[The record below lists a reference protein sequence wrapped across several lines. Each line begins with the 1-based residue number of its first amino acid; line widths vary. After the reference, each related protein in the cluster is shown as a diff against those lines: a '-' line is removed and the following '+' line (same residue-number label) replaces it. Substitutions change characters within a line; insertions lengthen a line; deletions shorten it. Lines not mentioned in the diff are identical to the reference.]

1 MARKHVML
9 NTYIIPSDIPLL
21 LSRKSMKRAGMK
33 IDVKNDQIQLLN
45 TKSGHTIQVC
55 PYNTILNNI
64 ATGTSRK
71 MVLITTNKT
80 KTEIALKLSHQFAH
94 PPSDKLLKL
103 INSDPWKNN
112 EELKTLKKK
121 ISAER
126 QICQLYKPPP
136 RPIVGLPMVTAFHE
150 CVAVDLKTYK
160 GKLLLHLIHHA
171 TRLSASTFVPSKE
184 PNIINNAIFRSW
196 IQIFSA
202 PDTFLTDNGGVCTC
216 RIFRNVHSHEHYSK
230 THCSRVTI

>member
-9 NTYIIPSDIPLL
+9 NTYIIPSDIPLP

-33 IDVKNDQIQLLN
+33 IDVKNDQAIAFTKQMQLLN

-64 ATGTSRK
+64 ATGTNTAV
-71 MVLITTNKT
+71 VLITTNKT

-112 EELKTLKKK
+112 EELKTLIKK

-126 QICQLYKPPP
+126 QICQLYKKLPP
-136 RPIVGLPMVTAFHE
+136 RPTVGLPMVTAFHE

-171 TRLSASTFVPSKE
+171 TRLSASTLVPSKE

-202 PDTFLTDNGGVCTC
+202 PDTF
-216 RIFRNVHSHEHYSK
+216 
-230 THCSRVTI
+230 